1 MIIDVYFHHDVTYTP
16 PRARNEKNMT
26 MRQTLLG
33 NFQEFTGDQCKSVGT
48 ITKEPNADPVEIFF
62 DGKTCYADTG
72 LTPESLKEVINTDD
86 PHRNPLRAVQ
96 QLWWGTTSNGQPT
109 DRLLFAE
116 DVDPK
121 RIGTSNV
128 DEQRAKVLQAIMEFG
143 IADGKVIKR
152 VGTPVWHHRVGFE
165 DDGTPVLELQPLLVK
180 EDDLYEVVYAEGR
193 LSKET
198 AKLLSLVRDG
208 DVEAYYT
215 KLTDAL
221 NKSKFARDRAP
232 KRIRRFGSIDISD
245 PEALKIDLETP
256 RVLYAV
262 QRVVEGWGGSIKISI
277 ASTSAEHFAA
287 YAALRDAFA
296 NLEGREITEDLS
308 VAIELAANHYDA
320 DGAGSMANAHKQ
332 WRESVL
338 SEIKPFNSSA
348 DMVP

>member
-1 MIIDVYFHHDVTYTP
+1 MIIDVYFHHNVTYTP

-26 MRQTLLG
+26 MRQTILG

-86 PHRNPLRAVQ
+86 PHRNPLRDVQ

-109 DRLLFAE
+109 DRLIIAE

-121 RIGTSNV
+121 RIGSS
-128 DEQRAKVLQAIMEFG
+128 DFHEQRAKVLQAIMEFA
-143 IADGKVIKR
+143 IIDGKLIKR
-152 VGTPVWHHRVGFE
+152 VGTPVWHHKITFA
-165 DDGTPVLELQPLLVK
+165 DDGTPVFEIRPLLVTEDWLYK
-180 EDDLYEVVYAEGR
+180 AVEEDDRQAKVM
-193 LSKET
+193 ET
-198 AKLLSLVRDG
+198 LVSLLRDG

-215 KLTDAL
+215 KLADAL
-221 NKSKFARDRAP
+221 NKSKFGRDRAP
-232 KRIRRFGSIDISD
+232 KKIQRLGSIDISE

-256 RVLYAV
+256 KLLAAA
-262 QRVVEGWGGSIKISI
+262 QRVVQGWGGSIKTSI

-287 YAALRDAFA
+287 YAALRDAFT
-296 NLEGREITEDLS
+296 NLKGREITEDLS

-320 DGAGSMANAHKQ
+320 DGARSLASAHKQ

-338 SEIKPFNSSA
+338 SEIKPFNSCTNMA
-348 DMVP
+348 P